1 MKKVYSSK
9 AGTTVYALTP
19 EQLSVFQE
27 AGYQTPTPEQVIADA
42 ANIQLTPPEGA
53 RALVVFNFKS
63 GIFSVRVKT
72 LLLAPGETSG
82 FVGELIAADVLRQM
96 AQQADPDRYKPVT
109 QHTTAAAPV
118 PLTSE
123 PTGPA
128 IGPENPAAAAGEA
141 LFTAPAADQ
150 SARAGI
156 ESAISDM
163 FKTALLNAFNKSTEK
178 AAGNVRTP
186 TAQASAGPEVA
197 E

>member
-42 ANIQLTPPEGA
+42 ANIQLIPPEGA
-53 RALVVFNFKS
+53 RALVVFNFKT

-109 QHTTAAAPV
+109 QPATAAAPV
-118 PLTSE
+118 PFTSE

-128 IGPENPAAAAGEA
+128 MGPENPAAARAA

-163 FKTALLNAFNKSTEK
+163 FKTALLNAFNKSMEK
-178 AAGNVRTP
+178 AAGSVRP
-186 TAQASAGPEVA
+186 PAA
-197 E
+197 